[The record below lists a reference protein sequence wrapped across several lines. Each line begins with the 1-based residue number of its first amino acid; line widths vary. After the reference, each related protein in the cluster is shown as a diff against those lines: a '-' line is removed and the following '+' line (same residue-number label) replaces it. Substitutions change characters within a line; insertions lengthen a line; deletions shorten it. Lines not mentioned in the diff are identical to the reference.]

1 MTSNLYF
8 PKLPTFNCL
17 LSPDPGP
24 GGGTAPRELLQR
36 LLEHPGRHRGLLR
49 PRRLP
54 LRVRKQID
62 WIYIYCGGPTTSPL
76 PLYITFFLGENFPP

>member
-1 MTSNLYF
+1 MWSPGQYSVTGNLYF

-62 WIYIYCGGPTTSPL
+62 WIYIVVVRPL
-76 PLYITFFLGENFPP
+76 APSLYILNFF